1 MRLKMFQKFLGRGSS
16 APGIGL
22 GAGFG
27 VGGVGQMP
35 ERDETHNALR
45 SQVHQSTN
53 AQTRTCN
60 NRSQCVLQPSFQ
72 GWGRCEP
79 REPTL

>member
-1 MRLKMFQKFLGRGSS
+1 
-16 APGIGL
+16 
-22 GAGFG
+22 
-27 VGGVGQMP
+27 MP

-60 NRSQCVLQPSFQ
+60 NRSQCILQPSFQ
-72 GWGRCEP
+72 GWGRGEP